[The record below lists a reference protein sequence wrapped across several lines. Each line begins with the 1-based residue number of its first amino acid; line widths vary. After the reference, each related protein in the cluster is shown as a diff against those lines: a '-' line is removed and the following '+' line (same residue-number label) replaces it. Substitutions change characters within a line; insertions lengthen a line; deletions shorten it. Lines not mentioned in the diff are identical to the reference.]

1 MKILSWNV
9 NGLRS
14 ILNKKYLHELITDIE
29 PDIFCLS
36 EIKCNSNLNTNSI
49 FSNYYSYFNYSID
62 KKGYSGTA
70 IFSLIEPLNVIYNL
84 NSDINDNT
92 CNESEGRIIT
102 CEFEKYYL
110 INVYTPNSGA
120 VLKRLDY
127 RINEWDTNFSKFLNK
142 LQKKKP
148 LIICGD
154 LNVAHKEIDIKNSKQ
169 NLRSAG
175 YTIEERD
182 SFDNIL
188 KKNKL
193 IDTFR
198 YLNPELIKYSYWT
211 YKFHA
216 RLHNIGWRID
226 YFLLSKKLLKYLK
239 KSDILENILGSDH
252 APILLELK

>member
-9 NGLRS
+9 NGLKS
-14 ILNKKYLHELITDIE
+14 ILNKKYLYELINDVK

-36 EIKCNSNLNTNSI
+36 EIKCSTNLNTDNI
-49 FSNYYSYFNYSID
+49 FNNYYSYFNYSIN

-70 IFSLIEPLNVIYNL
+70 IFSLIEPINVIYNL
-84 NSDINDNT
+84 NGDT
-92 CNESEGRIIT
+92 EGRIIT
-102 CEFEKYYL
+102 CEFEKFYL

-120 VLKRLDY
+120 LLKRLDY
-127 RINEWDTNFSKFLNK
+127 RINEWDINFSRFLNK

-154 LNVAHKEIDIKNSKQ
+154 LNVAHKEIDIKNPKQ
-169 NLRSAG
+169 NLKSAG
-175 YTIEERD
+175 YTIEERE

-226 YFLLSKKLLKYLK
+226 YFLVSKKILKYLK
-239 KSDILENILGSDH
+239 NSDILENILGSDH
-252 APILLELK
+252 APLLLELN